1 MRTESQHVETMGLE
15 CPVCRSTDI
24 EGSAV
29 EIDAGMAW
37 QPVGCLACG
46 AAWNDVY
53 QLAGFSELVG
63 GAK

>member
-1 MRTESQHVETMGLE
+1 MGLE

-24 EGSAV
+24 EGYAV

-37 QPVGCLACG
+37 QPVGCLSCG